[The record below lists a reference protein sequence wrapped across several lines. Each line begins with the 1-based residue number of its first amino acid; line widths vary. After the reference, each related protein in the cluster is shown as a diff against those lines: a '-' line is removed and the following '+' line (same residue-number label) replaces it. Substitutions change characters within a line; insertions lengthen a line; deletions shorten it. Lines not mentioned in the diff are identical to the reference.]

1 MRLVVGVGV
10 GEAPEEGSRR
20 TIGDVAEARPGLA
33 PEGQRRH
40 HLAGRVL
47 QHLLA
52 STDEAMHRLGAHMAL
67 LGDGRRRHR
76 GQQLADCRYFQQL
89 LSLSPTVTDG

>member
-40 HLAGRVL
+40 HLAGPVL

-52 STDEAMHRLGAHMAL
+52 STDEAMHHCLPYYTDLYEQMKGA
-67 LGDGRRRHR
+67 GK
-76 GQQLADCRYFQQL
+76 Q
-89 LSLSPTVTDG
+89 TVTASS